1 MTTSSHT
8 HTSRAL
14 ADVVSLLNALA
25 EAPDSRAFFAVLCR
39 ALPRRLPATR
49 VDLLVRDWADGMC
62 LPLAGD
68 ADAPDAPAD
77 AGQDANVFAEW
88 LAGSGYASV
97 AMQPLNAAGQ
107 HLGWL
112 VLARRTAALGADA
125 LALAGQ
131 IAPLVALRLLHDRSR
146 DEVAARDDAIAA
158 LERQL
163 RSHEELRLRAT
174 MAIGTAHD
182 IGNLLAAVVGH
193 AQMVQRE
200 APSALQRDLQ
210 TILRAARDGNVLL
223 RRLIALKSGVHAVA
237 MQALSLPVLARDA
250 VDLTRPFWDARQ
262 DIMLRLQL
270 QPVPPVRGSAA
281 DAREV
286 LVNLI
291 LNAIGA
297 MPGGGVLILRSFSD
311 DTYGYLEVIDT
322 GQGIAPEQ
330 QSRIFQTLASS
341 REEGHGLGLSI
352 SRALAESHGGM
363 LTVRSAPG
371 EGATFTLALPL
382 AQPGERTLGEPVAAA
397 ATRAAW

>member
-1 MTTSSHT
+1 MERGLS
-8 HTSRAL
+8 
-14 ADVVSLLNALA
+14 
-25 EAPDSRAFFAVLCR
+25 
-39 ALPRRLPATR
+39 
-49 VDLLVRDWADGMC
+49 
-62 LPLAGD
+62 
-68 ADAPDAPAD
+68 
-77 AGQDANVFAEW
+77 
-88 LAGSGYASV
+88 
-97 AMQPLNAAGQ
+97 
-107 HLGWL
+107 
-112 VLARRTAALGADA
+112 
-125 LALAGQ
+125 
-131 IAPLVALRLLHDRSR
+131 RSR